1 VTFDDEVDPEE
12 VERAVLAHADALGVD
27 YEAIRID
34 PAFAATADFCAEYGY
49 TMEESANCIV
59 VATKTGERRYAA
71 CLVQATRRLDV
82 NGTVRKRLGAR
93 KVSFA
98 PPEDTVELTG
108 QLPNGVTPLALPDD
122 LPLWIDAGVMGHDRV
137 IIGGG
142 SLSLKLYVPSAA
154 LAGLPGAEVVEGL
167 ARPPG

>member
-1 VTFDDEVDPEE
+1 VTFEHEIDPEE
-12 VERAVLAHADALGVD
+12 AERAVLAHADALGVD

-34 PAFAATADFCAEYGY
+34 PAYAATADFCAEYGY
-49 TMEESANCIV
+49 GMEESANCIV

-108 QLPNGVTPLALPDD
+108 QLPNGVTALALPEG

-142 SLSLKLYVPSAA
+142 SLSLKLYVPPVA
-154 LAGLPGAEVVEGL
+154 LAALPGAEVVEGL

>member
-1 VTFDDEVDPEE
+1 VTSEHEIDPEQ
-12 VERAVLAHADALGVD
+12 VERTVLDHADALGVD

-34 PAFAATADFCAEYGY
+34 PAYAATADFCAEYGY
-49 TMEESANCIV
+49 RMEESANCIV

-82 NGTVRKRLGAR
+82 NGTVRRRLGAR

-122 LPLWIDAGVMGHDRV
+122 LPLWIDAGVMDHHRV

-142 SLSLKLYVPSAA
+142 SLSLKLYVPPAA
-154 LAGLPGAEVVEGL
+154 LAALPGAEVVEGL
-167 ARPPG
+167 AKAT